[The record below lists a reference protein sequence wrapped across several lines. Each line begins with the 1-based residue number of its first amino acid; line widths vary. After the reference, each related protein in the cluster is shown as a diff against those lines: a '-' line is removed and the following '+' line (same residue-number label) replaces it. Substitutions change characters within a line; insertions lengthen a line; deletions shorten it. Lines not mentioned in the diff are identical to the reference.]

1 MALSAGNPDHE
12 TNSLTT
18 SKISLGSS
26 ETQAALKLT
35 AVSDPAS
42 SAYKIGPLDVV
53 EVSVFRV
60 PELSRT
66 VQVADSG
73 TINLPLVGELPAAGR
88 TARDIE
94 RDLTTRLGRKY
105 LQSPQVNVYIKEY
118 NSQRVTID
126 GSVKKPGVYPVRGN
140 ATLLQLIATA
150 EGFTDTAEP
159 NVVVFRN
166 VAGKHLAAKF
176 DVTEIR
182 AGKSKDPQIL
192 QGDLIVV
199 SDSTVKSAYQG
210 LLKVLPIS
218 SLFVT
223 LL

>member
-1 MALSAGNPDHE
+1 M
-12 TNSLTT
+12 
-18 SKISLGSS
+18 
-26 ETQAALKLT
+26 
-35 AVSDPAS
+35 
-42 SAYKIGPLDVV
+42 
-53 EVSVFRV
+53 
-60 PELSRT
+60 
-66 VQVADSG
+66 
-73 TINLPLVGELPAAGR
+73 
-88 TARDIE
+88 
-94 RDLTTRLGRKY
+94 
-105 LQSPQVNVYIKEY
+105 
-118 NSQRVTID
+118 TID

-159 NVVVFRN
+159 DVVVFRN
-166 VAGKHLAAKF
+166 VDGKHAAAKF